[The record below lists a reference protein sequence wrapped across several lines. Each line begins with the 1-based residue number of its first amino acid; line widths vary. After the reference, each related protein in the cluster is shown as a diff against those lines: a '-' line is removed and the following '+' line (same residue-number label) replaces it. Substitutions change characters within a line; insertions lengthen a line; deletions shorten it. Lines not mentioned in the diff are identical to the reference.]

1 MPMDLSRTDS
11 QRFKNCCRCDEIDEE
26 EDENVGSEHENVS
39 TDTENGNCEDN
50 EAVTDNGNCEQS
62 YC

>member
-1 MPMDLSRTDS
+1 
-11 QRFKNCCRCDEIDEE
+11 
-26 EDENVGSEHENVS
+26 VS

-62 YC
+62 YCWSWIKAGDFKMQTH